1 MRLPTTLTVLK
12 VNDASLGV
20 GSVAAV
26 RALVGNLL
34 GGDALG
40 DDVGLVGDLLGRGP
54 DGLPEG
60 C

>member
-1 MRLPTTLTVLK
+1 M
-12 VNDASLGV
+12 NDASLGV

-26 RALVGNLL
+26 SALVGNLL

-54 DGLPEG
+54 DGLPRGVLGEE
-60 C
+60 